1 MEQKFEI
8 QNNSRS
14 KKLSIFYKQ
23 TPTEYDSSI
32 NEINEEQNEKVR
44 FYYRF
49 QISNSQPQKFHEGDQ
64 DISCNSFK
72 AEINDFLQKSQMN
85 VNTTNQSICKTLQ
98 EEVVEMSLQDYL
110 MHQPKN
116 IQSQQESNQNDAIK
130 TNINVNDNSL
140 SSDFQDA
147 KIILEQGSS
156 TKRKIINDN
165 SLNRNDEVQSNY
177 FQSKNTIIK
186 SETKKQHSQI
196 ASEHKSIIQSNQ
208 NINNNHILIQDD
220 IFYEKDLRKLGTKVN
235 FALQSQYQ
243 FQQDFKA
250 ATIYKQNLQKAAK
263 IVSRLLNSSMNRVMR
278 IRQYANNFIILLKL
292 RHQNRKIEGLSNQ
305 EFLIINDL
313 SHFHLNKSKIH
324 QSQKFLRFLFVILKF
339 AKFFPTFMPSNSIRV
354 IWDVILVGFT
364 YVFLYVYSLIIFFD
378 QNYFDTEFLQ
388 KFNFTIFTLFLVDIL
403 VNLNTAFYEKD
414 IIITKRM
421 LIAKK
426 YFFSSIFITDCVS
439 MFMLGYKIIYSNK
452 SVIYD
457 LKQSVFTF
465 GLNSLIFLKAN
476 GISSKKK
483 RFDYVFTLTEN
494 QKHICKLINQLATVI
509 TVAHLAAIGWYF
521 VGVQE
526 ANNNQANWL
535 EKIGIQ
541 SNSIYQL
548 YIYAIYWSIT
558 TMTTVGYGDISATN
572 SVEALYISITMIL
585 FSCVFAYSINN
596 IGFILQEIEKS
607 SKQLNDDLS
616 TIQRYLIRKN
626 VSIQLKSRVRH
637 YLSFLAQE
645 QKDRDK
651 QQEDKIL
658 SGLSNKLRNEIT
670 LEINSKILN
679 NQNLFSSNFSKST
692 LNKLIFIMKE
702 ILVNPN
708 EIIISEDQQDDTSIY
723 FIQSGIIEI
732 YQQQI
737 QKKGQISVIKTLTD
751 GQIFGDISFFSGLQ
765 RQSSARSINLSTL
778 YKISRDEFIEI
789 LKENKEDF
797 ERFKM
802 MEDQIIFQK
811 EKSVIHNDCYY
822 CKDSNHIANQCPR
835 THKLFDK
842 QFVVLKH
849 NFSIFQERSQNRKEN
864 LKKKQNARQNFKKI
878 QDTIDCLK
886 QNLEFDNGESFFF
899 FDENLL
905 SSNETMS
912 QYENDEDE
920 DEDSQSD
927 IPSNSLEKDQNQKK
941 SIKGSVKERID
952 KSSKNILKSQKS
964 YQTSNDGTEQ
974 QFNQDNQIQKCHSN
988 LVYESQDIPKTILNI
1003 VESQSRIKSS
1013 QTLDSIDSNN
1023 QEESSKNNFSRQ
1035 KSQQESN
1042 VVPCKKGRY
1051 SVQRTKSAIQQK
1063 TIYQKEIEGSDQNN
1077 SKILEQQR
1085 TCKNSINSTNIE
1097 LEDLKKKL
1105 LRQRSKKSSHKIS
1118 SQHKEDQFQ
1127 QYHQEN
1133 SQAQQSFKSES
1144 NKKTSIIYHSSQ
1156 SHRNSFQK
1164 SLKLLNQSQKE
1175 PRYSVDQQI
1184 QNIAALMLLQNK
1196 NISSQQINNVIYN
1209 QSYQQY
1215 SSKSDSSKLSLKD
1228 NKEQSQI
1235 SKKSNRLSYNKEN
1248 SQNNLLTQQS
1258 IRKNKKQI
1266 SSNELI
1272 IDRLSKIL
1280 QNSQIPLLLQL
1291 TTGKSF
1297 QHLDSQFLGNP
1308 MDQFDKMQCFKKF
1321 YPDYNF
1327 DKVLQK
1333 LKSSKQEQKRLKKIK
1348 LATKERRQNIGFNKL
1363 SVFQANSNLFKLI
1376 PQEYDI
1382 NLYKPTY
1389 LSYGTRMKKGNI
1401 YPINNFY
1408 QQNN

>member
-1 MEQKFEI
+1 MEQKLEI
-8 QNNSRS
+8 QNNSKS
-14 KKLSIFYKQ
+14 KKLSVFYKQ
-23 TPTEYDSSI
+23 VPTEQDSSI
-32 NEINEEQNEKVR
+32 LEINEEQNEMGK
-44 FYYRF
+44 FNNIF
-49 QISNSQPQKFHEGDQ
+49 QIRNSQPQRFHEGDQ
-64 DISCNSFK
+64 DNSCNSFK
-72 AEINDFLQKSQMN
+72 AEINDILQGSQNN
-85 VNTTNQSICKTLQ
+85 VNTANQSICKMLQ
-98 EEVVEMSLQDYL
+98 EEKVEEEEVQITFQDYL
-110 MHQPKN
+110 IDQRKS
-116 IQSQQESNQNDAIK
+116 IQSQSKNNYTDKEAIK
-130 TNINVNDNSL
+130 MNINVNQNSP
-140 SSDFQDA
+140 SSDFQEA
-147 KIILEQGSS
+147 KVILEQNSS
-156 TKRKIINDN
+156 SQRKIINDN
-165 SLNRNDEVQSNY
+165 SLNRNDEDQSNC
-177 FQSKNTIIK
+177 FLSKNTIIK
-186 SETKKQHSQI
+186 SGTKNQPSQNT
-196 ASEHKSIIQSNQ
+196 SQSKSISQSNQ
-208 NINNNHILIQDD
+208 NINNSHILIQDD
-220 IFYEKDLRKLGTKVN
+220 IFYEKDIKKLGTKVN
-235 FALQSQYQ
+235 FALQNQNQ
-243 FQQDFKA
+243 FQQDFN
-250 ATIYKQNLQKAAK
+250 ATKIYKQNLQKAAK
-263 IVSRLLNSSMNRVMR
+263 IVSRLLNSSMNRIMR
-278 IRQYANNFIILLKL
+278 VRQYAICKTVSYLYAKQF
-292 RHQNRKIEGLSNQ
+292 
-305 EFLIINDL
+305 
-313 SHFHLNKSKIH
+313 NK
-324 QSQKFLRFLFVILKF
+324 
-339 AKFFPTFMPSNSIRV
+339 N
-354 IWDVILVGFT
+354 
-364 YVFLYVYSLIIFFD
+364 
-378 QNYFDTEFLQ
+378 
-388 KFNFTIFTLFLVDIL
+388 
-403 VNLNTAFYEKD
+403 
-414 IIITKRM
+414 
-421 LIAKK
+421 
-426 YFFSSIFITDCVS
+426 CVS
-439 MFMLGYKIIYSNK
+439 MFMLGYKIIYSNEL
-452 SVIYD
+452 VIYD
-457 LKQSVFTF
+457 LKQSVFAL

-526 ANNNQANWL
+526 ANNNQTNWL

-541 SNSIYQL
+541 SNSIYQQ

-558 TMTTVGYGDISATN
+558 TMTTVGYGDISAAN

-708 EIIISEDQQDDTSIY
+708 EIIISEDQQDDSSIY

-849 NFSIFQERSQNRKEN
+849 NFSMFQERSQNQKANQKR
-864 LKKKQNARQNFKKI
+864 KQNARQNFKKI

-886 QNLEFDNGESFFF
+886 QNLESENCESFFF

-920 DEDSQSD
+920 EDDTQSD
-927 IPSNSLEKDQNQKK
+927 ISNNCLEEDQNQKK
-941 SIKGSVKERID
+941 SMKGSVKERID

-964 YQTSNDGTEQ
+964 YQTNNDETEQ
-974 QFNQDNQIQKCHSN
+974 QFNQDHQLYSN

-1003 VESQSRIKSS
+1003 VGQSFEAS
-1013 QTLDSIDSNN
+1013 DSINSNN
-1023 QEESSKNNFSRQ
+1023 QEESSKNIFIRQ
-1035 KSQQESN
+1035 RSQQESN
-1042 VVPCKKGRY
+1042 AVLCEKGRD
-1051 SVQRTKSAIQQK
+1051 SLQRTKSEIQQK
-1063 TIYQKEIEGSDQNN
+1063 TIYQKENEGSDQSN
-1077 SKILEQQR
+1077 SKILELLR
-1085 TCKNSINSTNIE
+1085 TRQNSINSTNIQQV
-1097 LEDLKKKL
+1097 DQQKQQIKK
-1105 LRQRSKKSSHKIS
+1105 RSKKSSHKTS
-1118 SQHKEDQFQ
+1118 SQYKEDQPQ
-1127 QYHQEN
+1127 HYHQEN
-1133 SQAQQSFKSES
+1133 SQAQQSLKSES
-1144 NKKTSIIYHSSQ
+1144 NKKTSITCHQSQ
-1156 SHRNSFQK
+1156 SHKNSFSK

-1175 PRYSVDQQI
+1175 LRYSVDQQI
-1184 QNIAALMLLQNK
+1184 QNIAALMFLHNK
-1196 NISSQQINNVIYN
+1196 NISSQQINNVNYN
-1209 QSYQQY
+1209 YSYQQNSSKCD
-1215 SSKSDSSKLSLKD
+1215 SSKSSIKD
-1228 NKEQSQI
+1228 LKEQSLI
-1235 SKKSNRLSYNKEN
+1235 SKKCNRLSHNQEN
-1248 SQNNLLTQQS
+1248 SQNNLLKQQS
-1258 IRKNKKQI
+1258 IGKNKKQT
-1266 SSNELI
+1266 SNNELI

-1327 DKVLQK
+1327 DNVLHR
-1333 LKSSKQEQKRLKKIK
+1333 LKSSKQEQKRLRKTK
-1348 LATKERRQNIGFNKL
+1348 LATKERRQNIGLTKF
-1363 SVFQANSNLFKLI
+1363 SIFQANSNVFKLI
-1376 PQEYDI
+1376 PQDFDI

-1408 QQNN
+1408 LQNN